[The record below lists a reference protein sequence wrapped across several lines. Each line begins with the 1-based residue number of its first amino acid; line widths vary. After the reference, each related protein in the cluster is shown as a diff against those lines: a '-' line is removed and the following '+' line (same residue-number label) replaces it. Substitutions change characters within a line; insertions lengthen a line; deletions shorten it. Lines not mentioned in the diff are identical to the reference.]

1 MRRRP
6 RPPYCRTVLTLTHAQ
21 ETQTAVLTFTHAQ
34 ETQTTVKVLL
44 LDANDHSPQILFRY
58 FPDQA
63 AKFATIEENAKP
75 GTLVTAITVT
85 DQDKGDNGRTSL
97 RIAEGNELG
106 HFKLDSRYRIQ

>member
-1 MRRRP
+1 MNFS
-6 RPPYCRTVLTLTHAQ
+6 TSKKVTFLWLLQ
-21 ETQTAVLTFTHAQ
+21 ETQS
-34 ETQTTVKVLL
+34 TVKVLL

-75 GTLVTAITVT
+75 GSLVTAITVT

-97 RIAEGNELG
+97 RITEGNELG
-106 HFKLDSRYRIQ
+106 HFKLDSR